1 MNEGHAF
8 RPRSTLHPSIPQGSI
23 SSDAMCWGAINGA
36 INSAINRAM
45 DLVALDQPPDQAMQ
59 GRCVKVITEV

>member
-1 MNEGHAF
+1 
-8 RPRSTLHPSIPQGSI
+8 
-23 SSDAMCWGAINGA
+23 MCSGAINGA

>member
-1 MNEGHAF
+1 
-8 RPRSTLHPSIPQGSI
+8 
-23 SSDAMCWGAINGA
+23 MCSGAINGA

-45 DLVALDQPPDQAMQ
+45 NLVALDQPPDQVMQ